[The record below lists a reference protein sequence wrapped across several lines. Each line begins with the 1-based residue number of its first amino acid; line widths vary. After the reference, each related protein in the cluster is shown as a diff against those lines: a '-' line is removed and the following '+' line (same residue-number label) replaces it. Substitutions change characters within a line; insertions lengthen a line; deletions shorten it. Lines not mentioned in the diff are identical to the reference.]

1 MNGATVLVVDDEQA
15 VRFAVAEVLR
25 DRGFEVL
32 EAEHGAAALS
42 LLERADA
49 VVSDIAMPVMD
60 GLQLLREVRAKAP
73 WVPVV
78 LLTARGS
85 ERLAVQAMK
94 DGAADYLAKPFDIDE
109 LVLAVERALESASLK
124 RESRQAAAERALGRG
139 FVAESASMKALMARV
154 ERLARRDVPVLVR
167 GATGTG
173 KEHIA
178 TLLHALSGRAK
189 GPLVRFNAAALPT
202 ELAES
207 ELFGHARGAF
217 TGAHGARHG
226 FFARADRGTLVIDE
240 VGELSPAL
248 QPKLLR
254 ALQNGEIQPVGAGR
268 TETVDVR
275 IVACTNRDL
284 LAEVRA
290 GRFREDLY
298 YRLAVVELEVPALA
312 ARRDDIAP
320 LARLFASRAAERF
333 GLDEVRLSDRLVDA
347 LVARDWPGNVRE
359 LENALSRL
367 VADSEG
373 GLIDA
378 AGESSGAPTGASQLG
393 AAPGVM
399 AQWEPSEAARTR
411 PAGGPGDLVPLRA
424 QLESLERRLVIDA
437 LAGSHNNRAEAA
449 RRLGLSRVTL
459 LDRMKRL
466 GIA

>member
-1 MNGATVLVVDDEQA
+1 LNGATVLVVDDEPA

-32 EAEHGAAALS
+32 EAEHGVAALS
-42 LLERADA
+42 LLERAEA

-124 RESRQAAAERALGRG
+124 RESRRAAAERALGRG
-139 FVAESASMKALMARV
+139 FVAESAAMKALMVRV

-178 TLLHALSGRAK
+178 TLLHALSGRVK

-217 TGAHGARHG
+217 TGAQGARQG

-275 IVACTNRDL
+275 VVACTNRDL
-284 LAEVRA
+284 LAEARA

-298 YRLAVVELEVPALA
+298 YRLAVVELEVPPLA

-320 LARLFASRAAERF
+320 LARLFANRAAERF

-347 LVARDWPGNVRE
+347 LVTREWPGNVRE

-373 GLIDA
+373 GLIDTA
-378 AGESSGAPTGASQLG
+378 VAQSLGLSNDAPMSG
-393 AAPGVM
+393 AAPGGT
-399 AQWEPSEAARTR
+399 AARSEAHETEQG
-411 PAGGPGDLVPLRA
+411 AGPEGIVPLRA
-424 QLESLERRLVIDA
+424 RLEALERRLVEDA
-437 LAGSHNNRAEAA
+437 LAGSNNNRAEAA

-466 GIA
+466 GIG